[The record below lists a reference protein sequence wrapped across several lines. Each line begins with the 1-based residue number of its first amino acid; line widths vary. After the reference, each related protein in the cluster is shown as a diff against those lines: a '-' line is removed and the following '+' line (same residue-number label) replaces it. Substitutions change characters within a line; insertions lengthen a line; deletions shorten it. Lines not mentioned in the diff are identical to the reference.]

1 MLTIYIL
8 KGYILVENDHVG
20 FKVCRLSKLIKRELD
35 SHAPPEISGNTTA
48 INRWVI
54 SYLYHNRDKDIFQK
68 DIENLFSIRRSTAS
82 NMLQLMEQKGLI
94 SRVSVEGDARLK
106 KLVLTPRAEEI
117 YLRAQSVKEELDERL
132 IADVSKEELD
142 ICVKVLEKMSR
153 NLLHDEDD
161 CCAHPDFAKHEKG
174 NKFS

>member
-1 MLTIYIL
+1 M
-8 KGYILVENDHVG
+8 VENDHVG

-54 SYLYHNRDKDIFQK
+54 SYLYNNRDNDIFQK

-117 YLRAQSVKEELDERL
+117 YLRAQSVKEEIDERL

-142 ICVKVLEKMSR
+142 VCVRVLEKMSR
-153 NLLHDEDD
+153 NLLRDEDD
-161 CCAHPDFAKHEKG
+161 CCGRPNFAKHEKG